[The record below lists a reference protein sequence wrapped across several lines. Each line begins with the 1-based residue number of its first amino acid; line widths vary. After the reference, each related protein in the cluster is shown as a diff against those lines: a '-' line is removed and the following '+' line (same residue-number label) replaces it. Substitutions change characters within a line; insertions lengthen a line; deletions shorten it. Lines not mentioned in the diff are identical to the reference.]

1 MTGSTLL
8 GCIIQGMLEEWSGTI
23 DVNRRDETLG
33 QVVLARGRIA
43 WATSN
48 QQTENLASLVW
59 RLSHITSEQ
68 LSAVSKTY
76 YRHRG
81 KKKIGAIL
89 AEEGLMTRPVLRR
102 CMMLHIRF
110 ALANLFAVQDVM
122 VDPRPESLVTDDEIL
137 FFPEEVVPFSAVQE
151 FTAEWIRQN
160 RDEGH
165 WAEVSARSYLLQ
177 PLFALA
183 GYLASA
189 VISAHGGVVVAHRSV
204 DWLEPKVLGV
214 MVANLLETST
224 AMSAAVELGQP
235 QSTMVECTDGR
246 IVARWVDD
254 ERQFACVA
262 MTRRDGDLPSSLEAL
277 ERICTTLTG
286 WLGQVR
292 GDASPDAGER

>member
-33 QVVLARGRIA
+33 QVVLARGKIA

-76 YRHRG
+76 YRHKG

-110 ALANLFAVQDVM
+110 ALANLFAFQDVM

-137 FFPEEVVPFSAVQE
+137 FFPEEVVPFSAVE
-151 FTAEWIRQN
+151 AFTSEWIRNN
-160 RDEGH
+160 RDEEH
-165 WAEVSARSYLLQ
+165 WAQVSAQSYLLQ
-177 PLFALA
+177 PLFALP

-224 AMSAAVELGQP
+224 DMSTAIELGQP
-235 QSTMVECTDGR
+235 RSTMVECTEGR
-246 IVARWVDD
+246 LVARWVDD

-262 MTRRDGDLPSSLEAL
+262 MTTHDGDLPSSLAAL
-277 ERICTTLTG
+277 EQICTTLTG
-286 WLGQVR
+286 WLRKVC
-292 GDASPDAGER
+292 GDAAPEESEG